1 MKLNFTSLLYF
12 QRTAEM
18 QHLTNAAESLHV
30 AQPALSRMI
39 SGIEKELGV
48 ALFERKGRNIK
59 LTRDGNSFEACKK
72 FSCGTGSA

>member
-48 ALFERKGRNIK
+48 ALFI
-59 LTRDGNSFEACKK
+59 
-72 FSCGTGSA
+72 

>member
-48 ALFERKGRNIK
+48 ALFERKGRLN
-59 LTRDGNSFEACKK
+59 
-72 FSCGTGSA
+72 

>member
-39 SGIEKELGV
+39 SIKEKELAD
-48 ALFERKGRNIK
+48 AL
-59 LTRDGNSFEACKK
+59 
-72 FSCGTGSA
+72 

>member
-39 SGIEKELGV
+39 
-48 ALFERKGRNIK
+48 A
-59 LTRDGNSFEACKK
+59 A
-72 FSCGTGSA
+72 

>member
-48 ALFERKGRNIK
+48 APVSYTH
-59 LTRDGNSFEACKK
+59 LTLPTKA
-72 FSCGTGSA
+72 

>member
-39 SGIEKELGV
+39 SGIEKEWVSHCLNGKEGI
-48 ALFERKGRNIK
+48 LN
-59 LTRDGNSFEACKK
+59 
-72 FSCGTGSA
+72 